1 MNFYKILQEIMNE
14 KGLTVAD
21 TARLCGLTD
30 STVRSIISRQ
40 QQNVALE
47 VAFKLSD
54 GLGVSLE
61 RLNGK
66 PLSVKSDGFD
76 LSPFEK
82 DLIIA
87 YRKSQMKE
95 AVCTLLGIS
104 PEERKEQDA

>member
-1 MNFYKILQEIMNE
+1 MNFYMILQEIMNE

-66 PLSVKSDGFD
+66 ALPVNSGSFD

-82 DLIIA
+82 ELVIA

-104 PEERKEQDA
+104 PEERKEKDA

>member
-1 MNFYKILQEIMNE
+1 MNFYKILQEIMDE
-14 KGLTVAD
+14 RHLTIAD

-66 PLSVKSDGFD
+66 VPSAKVDGFD
-76 LSPFEK
+76 LTPFEK
-82 DLIIA
+82 RLIIA
-87 YRKSQMKE
+87 YRRSPMKD
-95 AVCTLLGIS
+95 AVCKMLDLD
-104 PEERKEQDA
+104 PRNAKEKDA

>member
-14 KGLTVAD
+14 KNLTIAD

-66 PLSVKSDGFD
+66 APSVKTDCFD
-76 LSPFEK
+76 LTPFEK
-82 DLIIA
+82 KLIIA
-87 YRKSQMKE
+87 YRRSPMKE
-95 AVCTLLGIS
+95 AVCKILDLD
-104 PEERKEQDA
+104 PVDAKEKDA